1 MTKKNQPQ
9 QKVAFLDVAQHTDT
23 VLVFKLGDGQTL
35 AFDAANVDESIQQRA
50 MMHGFNQKIRDA
62 AAGFSKEKDYDGAF
76 EAMAA
81 VIEALEGGEWNRKAT
96 ATKGKG
102 ILSEAI
108 ARIKGVSVEA
118 AQAAVAKASEDQVK
132 AWQKNPKVASVM
144 AEIVAERAKKRAE
157 EAADEVE
164 IDFE

>member
-1 MTKKNQPQ
+1 MAQVQAPKK
-9 QKVAFLDVAQHTDT
+9 VSFLEVIKDTDT
-23 VLVFKLGDGQTL
+23 MLSFKLADGQTL
-35 AFDAANVDESIQQRA
+35 TFEASNVDESIQQQA

-62 AAGFSKEKDYDGAF
+62 AAGFSKGNDYDGAF

-81 VIEALEGGEWNRKAT
+81 VIEALEAGDWNRKAQ

-144 AEIVAERAKKRAE
+144 AEIVAERAKKRAA

>member
-1 MTKKNQPQ
+1 MATQEKK
-9 QKVAFLDVAQHTDT
+9 ASFLDVTQDTDT
-23 VLVFKLGDGQTL
+23 SLVFKLGDGQTIHFE
-35 AFDAANVDESIQQRA
+35 AGNCDEVIRLRA
-50 MMHGFNQKIRDA
+50 EMHGFNQKIRDA

-76 EAMAA
+76 EAMMA
-81 VIEALEGGEWNRKAT
+81 VVEALEAGEWNRKAT

-118 AQAAVAKASEDQVK
+118 AQAAVAKATEDQVK

-144 AEIVAERAKKRAE
+144 AEIVAERAKKRAAD
-157 EAADEVE
+157 AADEIE
-164 IDFE
+164 IDLE